1 MALVMYHESGCTTP
15 VDGSNPDEI
24 RQAVSQGSDL
34 EDVKEFWVKSDDDNL
49 TYENISVTASGD
61 DNDTTTSGEIDV
73 TYSTDG
79 TNYSQ
84 SINLSDSDF
93 GTAVKIWRK
102 VFSPNVQ
109 NAFNNTSISH
119 QITADEYVV

>member
-15 VDGSNPDEI
+15 VDGTNPDEV
-24 RQAVSQGSDL
+24 RQAVSQGSNL
-34 EDVKEFWVKSDDDNL
+34 EDVKEIWIKSDDATL

-61 DNDTTTSGEIDV
+61 VDGTSTSGEIDI

-79 TNYSQ
+79 STYNQ
-84 SINLSDSDF
+84 SINLTNGTF

-102 VFSPNVQ
+102 VYSPNVQ
-109 NAFNNTSISH
+109 NAFNNSSITH